1 MVEEEL
7 ISLESNS
14 MNLEVRES
22 EEVFEDDDLDPPC
35 SKPAKKRKDQ
45 FLSNYKLIA
54 RGPV

>member
-35 SKPAKKRKDQ
+35 SKPAKKK
-45 FLSNYKLIA
+45 K
-54 RGPV
+54 GPISIQLQADS